1 MTQSYTGGVYGSGS
15 NTYGYRTPG
24 YGTNWGTNFAGG
36 AGKYSKVFILLSYF
50 PPRLSFY
57 FSQGYSGKA
66 LGMGVAAGFLGG
78 AALGA
83 VGTMAMYSTYH
94 RYNMY
99 RQMMYMNNPHMY
111 GYNAGYYNNYYNQ

>member
-1 MTQSYTGGVYGSGS
+1 MVY
-15 NTYGYRTPG
+15 
-24 YGTNWGTNFAGG
+24 
-36 AGKYSKVFILLSYF
+36 V
-50 PPRLSFY
+50 
-57 FSQGYSGKA
+57 QGYSGKA
-66 LGMGVAAGFLGG
+66 LGMGVAAGVLGG

-111 GYNAGYYNNYYNQ
+111 GYNAGYYNNYYNQSVLMCEN

>member
-1 MTQSYTGGVYGSGS
+1 MYV
-15 NTYGYRTPG
+15 
-24 YGTNWGTNFAGG
+24 
-36 AGKYSKVFILLSYF
+36 
-50 PPRLSFY
+50 
-57 FSQGYSGKA
+57 QGYSGKA

-99 RQMMYMNNPHMY
+99 RQMMYMNNPMMH
-111 GYNAGYYNNYYNQ
+111 GYNAGYYNNYYNQSVLMSETEDDDETVSGISVVMAAP